1 MLIKYSK
8 QILVILL
15 AVVMLLTGCTSDPII
30 HGADTQDVIHEVQ
43 PTQTLAGTE
52 PETEPRYQVAWAKD
66 SIIYEVN
73 IRQYTEEGTFS
84 AFSEH
89 LQTLKDMGINTLWFM
104 PIHPIS
110 ETKRS
115 GVLGSYYSITDYR
128 KVNPEFGTKEDFKA
142 LVDQAHA
149 MGFRVMMDWVANH
162 TGWDCAWIKDHP
174 DWYTKDSSGNITD
187 PVGMG
192 WPDVAD
198 LNYDNTEMRTEM
210 ISCMKYWVEEFDVD
224 GFRCDYASG
233 VPTDFWEAARTEIE
247 TVKPV
252 LMLAEDDSNKALLN
266 YAFDLNYNWDLYDAL
281 RYIAIGTK
289 RANVIKYYIPDDY
302 PDGTYRLNFLDNHD
316 KNSWEYTILDA
327 FGRDALPAMFS
338 LIYTIP
344 GTPLIYTGDEIGLDH
359 NIAFMEK
366 DSINW
371 NNSDSSYRELL
382 AELAAI
388 RSENPALHSGNYGG
402 AIEYVDLGE
411 NSVLAF
417 TREVNGNIV
426 KCLFNLYKK
435 ETTVDASAMFD
446 GSETVLL
453 HGQGADVLDMEDY
466 GIVKDNLDGEVSLQ
480 PWEFWIISGN

>member
-1 MLIKYSK
+1 MRFKYSK
-8 QILVILL
+8 QILVTLL
-15 AVVMLLTGCTSDPII
+15 AVVMLLTGCTSAP
-30 HGADTQDVIHEVQ
+30 VID
-43 PTQTLAGTE
+43 GTE
-52 PETEPRYQVAWAKD
+52 TQGDILDTPPAQTAAETQPETEQRYQVEWAKD
-66 SIIYEVN
+66 AVIYEVN
-73 IRQYTEEGTFS
+73 VRQYTEEGTFS

-128 KVNPEFGTKEDFKA
+128 EVNPEFGTKEDFKA
-142 LVDQAHA
+142 LVDQAHE
-149 MGFRVMMDWVANH
+149 MGFKVMMDWVANH
-162 TGWDCAWIKDHP
+162 TGWDSAWIKDHP
-174 DWYTKDSSGNITD
+174 DWYTKGADGEITD

-198 LNYDNTEMRTEM
+198 LNYDNMDMRAEM
-210 ISCMKYWVEEFDVD
+210 IACMKYWVEEFDVD

-247 TVKPV
+247 SVKPV

-266 YAFDLNYNWDLYDAL
+266 YAFDLNYNWELYDAL
-281 RYIAIGTK
+281 RYVVIGTK

-316 KNSWEYTILDA
+316 KNSWEHTIMDA
-327 FGRDALPAMFS
+327 FSRDALPAMFS

-366 DSINW
+366 DSIDW
-371 NNSDSSYRELL
+371 NSSDVSYRELL

-388 RSENPALHSGNYGG
+388 RSENPALYSGNYGG

-417 TREVNGNIV
+417 TREVDGNIV

-435 ETTVDASAMFD
+435 ETTVDVSAMFD
-446 GSETVLL
+446 GTETVLL
-453 HGQGADVLDMEDY
+453 HGQGADALDMEDY
-466 GIVKDNLDGEVSLQ
+466 EIAQDHLDGEVTLQ
-480 PWEFWIISGN
+480 PWEFWIISGD